1 MVEEARYVY
10 RPFRFLWLG
19 LSVTNEAAWY
29 ITLANSAAW
38 RAGDWGAMVK
48 DIQGNPEA
56 LSYYS
61 KSLNRIGERLKDVS
75 DDGDLEGLVSP
86 TFDIVNAAHMSPS

>member
-1 MVEEARYVY
+1 VVEEARYVY